1 MKMDKNKSYTLMEHR
16 IKLFLTALFA
26 VLGFIAIIYLANI
39 HAAFSFLIFIYGA
52 ILNAAVMSLYHNA
65 SRL

>member
-1 MKMDKNKSYTLMEHR
+1 MEHR